1 MVVLQVSIP
10 YMHMVVHGALR
21 EMFVCYAYSEKSDE
35 IDTLYIIAASYQ
47 FMS

>member
-21 EMFVCYAYSEKSDE
+21 EMFMYTYSEKSDE
-35 IDTLYIIAASYQ
+35 IDTLYIITASYQ